1 MGSSFLGASRLTQ
14 LSRFFTLSSVFPL
27 RKKMHKK
34 MHKRVVSTKRMVVL
48 QWLSPL
54 EPPCPRL
61 ALPQKQDFVNC
72 CECPSPNQV

>member
-27 RKKMHKK
+27 RKKMHKTW
-34 MHKRVVSTKRMVVL
+34 RVVSTKRMVVL

-54 EPPCPRL
+54 GPPCPRL